1 MGFLL
6 GIKMMS
12 IKIQSFSSCWVGGE
26 VNGNFINPFKDLN
39 VYQPFSFTTE
49 DCPIVILGDR
59 ELGFVDTIKNKK
71 IVGWLGGEPRVVVPE
86 AYDFA
91 EKNIDKFELIFTF
104 DEQLLKLNK
113 KFRFCPF
120 GTSSFSELGD
130 RSIKAKNKNLSIIG
144 NVRYCRFPGH
154 FLREAVITKWKNKF
168 DTIKHGGIFEDKRQY
183 LNDYRYSV
191 IIENSKQNHYFSEKL
206 IDCLLVGT
214 IPIYWGCD
222 SIFSFGFDRRGFFVF
237 NDENDLEEIFN
248 NISEEDYISK
258 LDYVIYNHKVAEK
271 YLQCNQA
278 SWLWENGR

>member
-1 MGFLL
+1 
-6 GIKMMS
+6 MMP
-12 IKIQSFSSCWVGGE
+12 IKIQSFSSCWGGAE
-26 VNGNFINPFKDLN
+26 LNGTFTEPFKDLN

-49 DCPIVILGDR
+49 DCPIVILGDQ
-59 ELGFVDTIKNKK
+59 ELRFVDSIKNKK
-71 IVGWLGGEPRVVVPE
+71 IVGWLGGEPRVVMPE

-120 GTSSFSELGD
+120 GTCSFLFSELGD
-130 RSIKAKNKNLSIIG
+130 RGIKVKNKNLSIIG
-144 NVRYCRFPGH
+144 NVRYCIFPGH
-154 FLREAVITKWKNKF
+154 FLRDVVITKWRNKF
-168 DTIKHGGIFEDKRQY
+168 DAIKHGGIFEDKRKY
-183 LNDYRYSV
+183 LNDYRYSI

-248 NISEEDYISK
+248 TISEEDYISK
-258 LDYVIYNHKVAEK
+258 LDYVVYNHKVAEK
-271 YLQCNQA
+271 YLQCNQTT
-278 SWLWENGR
+278 WLWENGIKELI